1 MAKIECD
8 DDYPLDCEVKKPKQP
23 GTAFVSCHDDDA
35 EKIESALKAIGVDF
49 RRDIPSEVTLVACD
63 LLLDT
68 QDVKDLQ
75 RGEILLVNRHPFS
88 MYVMIEKT
96 NIDYLEETRSTTSL

>member
-1 MAKIECD
+1 MAKIERD
-8 DDYPLDCEVKKPKQP
+8 EDYPLDCEVHKPKEA
-23 GTAFVSCHDDDA
+23 GTAFVSCHDEDV
-35 EKIESALKAIGVDF
+35 EKIKSALKSIGVEF
-49 RRDIPSEVTLVACD
+49 RRDILSKVTLVACD

-68 QDVKDLQ
+68 QDIKDLQ